1 MNLVD
6 TNKVLQFQKL
16 LADSNIITAD
26 VPKNLTH
33 LLSPLDLTVNKSIKL
48 LERKE
53 FTSYF
58 TENVARALQQNP
70 EMDVADIQLDT
81 RKTVMRPLHARS
93 LCKVYRFFATP
104 RGKMIIA
111 NGWRAAGITNAV
123 KDARTTVSDLLD
135 PFAALSI

>member
-1 MNLVD
+1 M
-6 TNKVLQFQKL
+6 
-16 LADSNIITAD
+16 
-26 VPKNLTH
+26 PKNLTH

-48 LERKE
+48 IERQE

-58 TENVARALQQNP
+58 TENVARALQRNP
-70 EMDVADIQLDT
+70 GMDVADIKLDT

-93 LCKVYRFFATP
+93 LCKVYSLFATP
-104 RGKMIIA
+104 QGKLITA

-123 KDARTTVSDLLD
+123 KDARATVSDILD